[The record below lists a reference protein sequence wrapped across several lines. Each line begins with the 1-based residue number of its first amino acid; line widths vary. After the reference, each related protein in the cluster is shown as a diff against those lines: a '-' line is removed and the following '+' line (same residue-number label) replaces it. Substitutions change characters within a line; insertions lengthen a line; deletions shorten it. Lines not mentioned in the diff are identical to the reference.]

1 MLHEKNK
8 ELSKKKKMG
17 LGEKGKIPD
26 DDEAT
31 CRTRKLDHK
40 HKQGCGRL
48 GPVPSRNRAIQ

>member
-26 DDEAT
+26 DDEAI